1 MQVKVFEAKDMA
13 TGLKMVKE
21 ALGPDA
27 LILSTRT
34 IRNGS
39 FGVLGKPTMEIT
51 AAVDN
56 NWREPAPEL
65 RTPRATGHARAGRS
79 RERKAPQPELTYEEL
94 WRREEPEP
102 QPSPPYG
109 RPQPASQ
116 DLPGPRE
123 PAPSDQGVQS
133 ELAEL
138 RSLVKGLTH
147 RISGLDSPS
156 LRSPYV
162 EPEFAVPAGRSA
174 PMDPVTGL
182 LTGYGINQETAQV
195 VARFTRETIDNARHL
210 DGAGL
215 TAILKTSISRLFST
229 VHVLDNRPQR
239 QRRIALIGPTGVGK
253 TTTLAKIA
261 AHYLSRHGGRIG
273 LITIDTYR
281 IAAVEQLKVYGEIM
295 RLPLEVV
302 ITPKELEAALERF
315 SDVDLV
321 LIDTAGRSPKNGLD
335 IQELAAF
342 LRPELGIEN
351 HLLLSATTRERELEE
366 TIRRF
371 SVLPISNFIF
381 SKIDECDQL
390 GVLLNIH
397 YKNDT
402 PISFLTNGQRVPE
415 DLLMPAPADI
425 AALILNDHGS
435 L

>member
-1 MQVKVFEAKDMA
+1 MQVKVFEAQDMA

-34 IRNGS
+34 IRSDS
-39 FGVLGKPTMEIT
+39 FGMLGKPMMEIT

-56 NWREPAPEL
+56 NWQEPRPKSPAP
-65 RTPRATGHARAGRS
+65 RTTRYTQAIRPRS
-79 RERKAPQPELTYEEL
+79 QDSVQPDLTYDEL
-94 WRREEPEP
+94 WRQD
-102 QPSPPYG
+102 QPKRQPPYPPSG
-109 RPQPASQ
+109 RSNVPSAGQ
-116 DLPGPRE
+116 D
-123 PAPSDQGVQS
+123 VQS

-138 RSLVKGLTH
+138 RALVKGLAN
-147 RISGLDSPS
+147 RISGLDAPA

-162 EPEFAVPAGRSA
+162 EPEFAAPATSPV

-182 LTGYGINQETAQV
+182 LTGYGINQETALV
-195 VARFTRETIDNARHL
+195 IARFVRETIGHTRHL
-210 DGAGL
+210 DDTGL
-215 TAILKTSISRLFST
+215 NAILKAAIARLFNT
-229 VHVLDNRPQR
+229 AQVLDNRPARQQR
-239 QRRIALIGPTGVGK
+239 LSLIGPTGVGK

-261 AHYLSRHGGRIG
+261 AHFLSRHGGRIG

-302 ITPKELEAALERF
+302 IAPQDLEASLEKFRDF
-315 SDVDLV
+315 DLV
-321 LIDTAGRSPKNGLD
+321 LIDTAGRSPKSELE
-335 IQELAAF
+335 IRELATLF
-342 LRPELGIEN
+342 RPELGIEN
-351 HLLLSATTRERELEE
+351 HLLLAATTRERELEE

-371 SVLPISNFIF
+371 SALPISSFIF

-435 L
+435 MQHG